1 MGIPQFEI
9 INGKNSLF
17 QWRLLGPDGAIVL
30 TSQGFSS
37 KDDAIVAVRTVK
49 ENVQFGERYEMRAEN
64 GKCRFNLK
72 SAGHQVVATSDLFE
86 KEEDR
91 EKAITIVRSSHEA
104 AVMDK
109 TPR

>member
-9 INGKNSLF
+9 VIGTNNMY
-17 QWRLLGPDGAIVL
+17 QWRLLGPDGAVVL
-30 TSQGFSS
+30 TSQGFAN
-37 KDDAIVAVRTVK
+37 KDDAVVSVRTVK
-49 ENVQFGERYEMRAEN
+49 ENVVFPDRYEKRAEN

-72 SAGHQVVATSDLFE
+72 SAGHQVIATSGLFE

-91 EKAITIVRSSHEA
+91 EKAIAIVRAAHEA

-109 TPR
+109 TVR